1 MTSSSSLILQH
12 YIKLT
17 EFLGKALG
25 PDYEVALHDLTRK
38 DRSIIAIANNYISG
52 REVGAPLTNMA
63 LSILRDKSYEHTDYH
78 LHYYSINVNGKD
90 LRSSTFFIKDNGKLI
105 GLLCINCG
113 VKNLKDKENSE
124 PVGTFIFW
132 AVLGVVIALGRWL
145 PALVSGIL
153 VVVMCLPAIFKKV
166 KKGAVSAATK
176 AETEA
181 AYEKIGMKIF
191 APTLSIGVM
200 AVICAITGL
209 GIGLSALNGVAIGVL
224 VSVILLMIMNKE
236 NKPSTFLNDS
246 ERMLSTVGPLS
257 MLPMLLACLGTIF
270 TKAGVGDVI
279 SDIVS
284 HIVPE
289 GNVNAGIVVYAI
301 GMMLFTMIMG
311 NAYAAITVMTVGI
324 GYPFVLAHGA
334 NPTVIGMLALTCGFC
349 GTLCTP
355 MAANFNTVPVALLD
369 MKKPMGVIKNQV
381 PVAIIMLIVQIV
393 VMIMLK

>member
-1 MTSSSSLILQH
+1 MSFFTSADVTLANKVMEVI
-12 YIKLT
+12 YI
-17 EFLGKALG
+17 
-25 PDYEVALHDLTRK
+25 
-38 DRSIIAIANNYISG
+38 I
-52 REVGAPLTNMA
+52 
-63 LSILRDKSYEHTDYH
+63 
-78 LHYYSINVNGKD
+78 
-90 LRSSTFFIKDNGKLI
+90 I

-145 PALVSGIL
+145 PSLVSGIL

-166 KKGAVSAATK
+166 KKGAVNAATK

-200 AVICAITGL
+200 AVLCAITGL

-224 VSVILLMIMNKE
+224 VSIILLMIMNKE

-257 MLPMLLACLGTIF
+257 MLPMLLACLGTVF

-334 NPTVIGMLALTCGFC
+334 NPVVIGMLALTCGFC

-381 PVAIIMLIVQIV
+381 PVAIIMLVVQIV
-393 VMIMLK
+393 IMIMLK

>member
-1 MTSSSSLILQH
+1 MSFFTSADVTLASKVMEVI
-12 YIKLT
+12 YI
-17 EFLGKALG
+17 
-25 PDYEVALHDLTRK
+25 
-38 DRSIIAIANNYISG
+38 I
-52 REVGAPLTNMA
+52 
-63 LSILRDKSYEHTDYH
+63 
-78 LHYYSINVNGKD
+78 
-90 LRSSTFFIKDNGKLI
+90 I

-176 AETEA
+176 AETEV

-191 APTLSIGVM
+191 APTLSIGVL
-200 AVICAITGL
+200 AVICAITGM

-224 VSVILLMIMNKE
+224 VSIILLMIMNKE

-257 MLPMLLACLGTIF
+257 MLPMLLACLGTVF

-279 SDIVS
+279 SDLVS
-284 HIVPE
+284 HIIPE

-334 NPTVIGMLALTCGFC
+334 NPVVIGMLALTCGFC

-381 PVAIIMLIVQIV
+381 PVAIIMLVVQIV
-393 VMIMLK
+393 IMIMLK

>member
-1 MTSSSSLILQH
+1 MSFFTSADVTLASKVMEVI
-12 YIKLT
+12 YI
-17 EFLGKALG
+17 
-25 PDYEVALHDLTRK
+25 
-38 DRSIIAIANNYISG
+38 I
-52 REVGAPLTNMA
+52 
-63 LSILRDKSYEHTDYH
+63 
-78 LHYYSINVNGKD
+78 
-90 LRSSTFFIKDNGKLI
+90 I

-132 AVLGVVIALGRWL
+132 AVLGVVLALGRWL

-191 APTLSIGVM
+191 APTLSIGVL
-200 AVICAITGL
+200 AVICAITGM

-224 VSVILLMIMNKE
+224 VSIILLMIMNKE

-257 MLPMLLACLGTIF
+257 MLPMLLACLGTVF

-279 SDIVS
+279 SDLVS
-284 HIVPE
+284 HIIPE

-334 NPTVIGMLALTCGFC
+334 NPVVIGMLALTCGFC

-381 PVAIIMLIVQIV
+381 PVAIIMLVVQIV

>member
-1 MTSSSSLILQH
+1 MSFFTSADVTLASKVMEVI
-12 YIKLT
+12 YI
-17 EFLGKALG
+17 
-25 PDYEVALHDLTRK
+25 
-38 DRSIIAIANNYISG
+38 I
-52 REVGAPLTNMA
+52 
-63 LSILRDKSYEHTDYH
+63 
-78 LHYYSINVNGKD
+78 
-90 LRSSTFFIKDNGKLI
+90 I

-191 APTLSIGVM
+191 APTLSIGVL

-224 VSVILLMIMNKE
+224 VSIILLMIMNKE

-257 MLPMLLACLGTIF
+257 MLPMLLACLGTVF

-279 SDIVS
+279 SDLVS
-284 HIVPE
+284 HIIPE

-334 NPTVIGMLALTCGFC
+334 NPVVIGMLALTCGFC

-381 PVAIIMLIVQIV
+381 PVAIIMLVVQIV
-393 VMIMLK
+393 IMIMLK

>member
-1 MTSSSSLILQH
+1 MSFFTSADVTLANKVMEVI
-12 YIKLT
+12 YI
-17 EFLGKALG
+17 
-25 PDYEVALHDLTRK
+25 
-38 DRSIIAIANNYISG
+38 I
-52 REVGAPLTNMA
+52 
-63 LSILRDKSYEHTDYH
+63 
-78 LHYYSINVNGKD
+78 
-90 LRSSTFFIKDNGKLI
+90 I

-166 KKGAVSAATK
+166 KKGAVNAATK

-191 APTLSIGVM
+191 APTLSIGVL

-224 VSVILLMIMNKE
+224 VSIILLMIMNKE

-257 MLPMLLACLGTIF
+257 MLPMLLACLGTVF

-279 SDIVS
+279 SDMVS

-334 NPTVIGMLALTCGFC
+334 NPVVIGMLALTCGFC

-381 PVAIIMLIVQIV
+381 PVAIIMLVVQIV
-393 VMIMLK
+393 IMIMLK

>member
-1 MTSSSSLILQH
+1 MSFFTSADVTLASKVMEVI
-12 YIKLT
+12 YI
-17 EFLGKALG
+17 
-25 PDYEVALHDLTRK
+25 
-38 DRSIIAIANNYISG
+38 I
-52 REVGAPLTNMA
+52 
-63 LSILRDKSYEHTDYH
+63 
-78 LHYYSINVNGKD
+78 
-90 LRSSTFFIKDNGKLI
+90 I

-113 VKNLKDKENSE
+113 VKNLKDKENPE

-191 APTLSIGVM
+191 APTLSIGVL
-200 AVICAITGL
+200 AVICAITGM

-224 VSVILLMIMNKE
+224 VSIILLMIMNKE

-257 MLPMLLACLGTIF
+257 MLPMLLACLGTVF

-279 SDIVS
+279 SDLVS
-284 HIVPE
+284 HIIPE

-334 NPTVIGMLALTCGFC
+334 NPVVIGMLALTCGFC

-381 PVAIIMLIVQIV
+381 PVAIIMLVVQIV
-393 VMIMLK
+393 IMIMLK

>member
-1 MTSSSSLILQH
+1 MSFFTSADVTLANKVMEVI
-12 YIKLT
+12 YI
-17 EFLGKALG
+17 
-25 PDYEVALHDLTRK
+25 
-38 DRSIIAIANNYISG
+38 I
-52 REVGAPLTNMA
+52 
-63 LSILRDKSYEHTDYH
+63 
-78 LHYYSINVNGKD
+78 
-90 LRSSTFFIKDNGKLI
+90 I

-145 PALVSGIL
+145 PSLVSGIL

-166 KKGAVSAATK
+166 KKGAVSSATK

-200 AVICAITGL
+200 AVLCAITGL

-224 VSVILLMIMNKE
+224 VSIILLMIMNKE

-257 MLPMLLACLGTIF
+257 MLPMLLACLGSIF

-334 NPTVIGMLALTCGFC
+334 NPVVIGMLALTCGFC

-381 PVAIIMLIVQIV
+381 PVAIIMLVVQIV
-393 VMIMLK
+393 MMILLK

>member
-1 MTSSSSLILQH
+1 MSFFTSADVTLASKVMEVI
-12 YIKLT
+12 YI
-17 EFLGKALG
+17 
-25 PDYEVALHDLTRK
+25 
-38 DRSIIAIANNYISG
+38 I
-52 REVGAPLTNMA
+52 
-63 LSILRDKSYEHTDYH
+63 
-78 LHYYSINVNGKD
+78 
-90 LRSSTFFIKDNGKLI
+90 I

-191 APTLSIGVM
+191 APTLSIGVL
-200 AVICAITGL
+200 AVICAITGM

-224 VSVILLMIMNKE
+224 VSIILLMIMNKE

-257 MLPMLLACLGTIF
+257 MLPMLLACLGTVF

-279 SDIVS
+279 SDLVS
-284 HIVPE
+284 HIIPE

-334 NPTVIGMLALTCGFC
+334 NPVVIGMLALTCGFC

-381 PVAIIMLIVQIV
+381 PVAIIMLVVQIV
-393 VMIMLK
+393 IMIMLK

>member
-1 MTSSSSLILQH
+1 MSFFTSADVTLANKVMEVI
-12 YIKLT
+12 YI
-17 EFLGKALG
+17 
-25 PDYEVALHDLTRK
+25 
-38 DRSIIAIANNYISG
+38 I
-52 REVGAPLTNMA
+52 
-63 LSILRDKSYEHTDYH
+63 
-78 LHYYSINVNGKD
+78 
-90 LRSSTFFIKDNGKLI
+90 I

-200 AVICAITGL
+200 AVICAITGM

-224 VSVILLMIMNKE
+224 VSIILLMIMNKE
-236 NKPSTFLNDS
+236 NKTSTFLNDS

-257 MLPMLLACLGTIF
+257 MLPMLLACLGTVF

-279 SDIVS
+279 SDLVS
-284 HIVPE
+284 HIIPE

-334 NPTVIGMLALTCGFC
+334 NPVVIGMLALTCGFC

-381 PVAIIMLIVQIV
+381 PVAIIMLVVQIV
-393 VMIMLK
+393 IMIMLK

>member
-1 MTSSSSLILQH
+1 MSFFTSADVTLANKVMEVI
-12 YIKLT
+12 YI
-17 EFLGKALG
+17 
-25 PDYEVALHDLTRK
+25 
-38 DRSIIAIANNYISG
+38 I
-52 REVGAPLTNMA
+52 
-63 LSILRDKSYEHTDYH
+63 
-78 LHYYSINVNGKD
+78 
-90 LRSSTFFIKDNGKLI
+90 I

-166 KKGAVSAATK
+166 KKGTVSAATK

-257 MLPMLLACLGTIF
+257 MLPMLLACLGAIF

-334 NPTVIGMLALTCGFC
+334 NPVVIGMLALTCGFC

-381 PVAIIMLIVQIV
+381 PVAIIMLVVQIV
-393 VMIMLK
+393 IMIMLK

>member
-1 MTSSSSLILQH
+1 MSFFTSADVTLASKVMEVI
-12 YIKLT
+12 YI
-17 EFLGKALG
+17 
-25 PDYEVALHDLTRK
+25 
-38 DRSIIAIANNYISG
+38 I
-52 REVGAPLTNMA
+52 
-63 LSILRDKSYEHTDYH
+63 
-78 LHYYSINVNGKD
+78 
-90 LRSSTFFIKDNGKLI
+90 I

-166 KKGAVSAATK
+166 KKGAVNAATK

-191 APTLSIGVM
+191 APTLSIGVL
-200 AVICAITGL
+200 AVICAITGM

-224 VSVILLMIMNKE
+224 VSIILLMIMNKE

-257 MLPMLLACLGTIF
+257 MLPMLLACLGTVF

-279 SDIVS
+279 SDLVS
-284 HIVPE
+284 HIIPE

-334 NPTVIGMLALTCGFC
+334 NPTVSGMLALTCGFC

-381 PVAIIMLIVQIV
+381 PVAIIMLVVQIV
-393 VMIMLK
+393 IMIMLK

>member
-1 MTSSSSLILQH
+1 MDA
-12 YIKLT
+12 
-17 EFLGKALG
+17 F
-25 PDYEVALHDLTRK
+25 V
-38 DRSIIAIANNYISG
+38 
-52 REVGAPLTNMA
+52 
-63 LSILRDKSYEHTDYH
+63 
-78 LHYYSINVNGKD
+78 
-90 LRSSTFFIKDNGKLI
+90 TFFTSADVTLSNKLLEVVYILI
-105 GLLCINCG
+105 GLVCIYTG
-113 VKNLKDKENSE
+113 VLNARDQSNEKRPGSAA
-124 PVGTFIFW
+124 FW
-132 AVLGVVIALGRWL
+132 CILGVLLVLGKWIPDYVAGAL
-145 PALVSGIL
+145 LVA
-153 VVVMCLPAIFKKV
+153 MCIPPIV
-166 KKGAVSAATK
+166 KQVDKGKGGAPTAD
-176 AETEA
+176 EMEDNFQ
-181 AYEKIGMKIF
+181 KIGMKIF
-191 APTLSIGVM
+191 APTLSIGVL
-200 AVICAITGL
+200 AVICAITGM

-224 VSVILLMIMNKE
+224 VSIILLMIMNKE

-381 PVAIIMLIVQIV
+381 PVAIIMLVVQIV

>member
-1 MTSSSSLILQH
+1 MSFFTSADVTLASKVMEVI
-12 YIKLT
+12 YI
-17 EFLGKALG
+17 
-25 PDYEVALHDLTRK
+25 
-38 DRSIIAIANNYISG
+38 I
-52 REVGAPLTNMA
+52 
-63 LSILRDKSYEHTDYH
+63 
-78 LHYYSINVNGKD
+78 
-90 LRSSTFFIKDNGKLI
+90 I

-166 KKGAVSAATK
+166 KKGAVNAATK

-191 APTLSIGVM
+191 APTLSIGVL
-200 AVICAITGL
+200 AVICAITGM

-224 VSVILLMIMNKE
+224 VSIILLMIMNKE

-334 NPTVIGMLALTCGFC
+334 NPVVIGMLALTCGFC

-381 PVAIIMLIVQIV
+381 PVAIIMLVVQIV
-393 VMIMLK
+393 IMIMLK

>member
-1 MTSSSSLILQH
+1 MSFFTSADVTLANKVMEVI
-12 YIKLT
+12 YI
-17 EFLGKALG
+17 
-25 PDYEVALHDLTRK
+25 
-38 DRSIIAIANNYISG
+38 I
-52 REVGAPLTNMA
+52 
-63 LSILRDKSYEHTDYH
+63 
-78 LHYYSINVNGKD
+78 
-90 LRSSTFFIKDNGKLI
+90 I
-105 GLLCINCG
+105 GLLCVYCG
-113 VKNLKDKENSE
+113 VKNLKDKENPE
-124 PVGTFIFW
+124 PVGTFLFW
-132 AVLGVVIALGRWL
+132 AVLGVVLALGRWL
-145 PALVSGIL
+145 PSLVSGIL
-153 VVVMCLPAIFKKV
+153 VVVMCIPAILKKV
-166 KKGAVSAATK
+166 KKGKVSAATK
-176 AETEA
+176 QETEI

-191 APTLSIGVM
+191 APTLSIGVL
-200 AVICAITGL
+200 AVICAITGM
-209 GIGLSALNGVAIGVL
+209 GIGLSALNGVALGVL
-224 VSVILLMIMNKE
+224 VAIILLMIMNKE

-284 HIVPE
+284 HIIPE

-334 NPTVIGMLALTCGFC
+334 NPVVIGMLALTCGFC

-381 PVAIIMLIVQIV
+381 PIAIIMLVVQIV
-393 VMIMLK
+393 MMILLK

>member
-1 MTSSSSLILQH
+1 MSFFTSADVTLANKVMEVI
-12 YIKLT
+12 YI
-17 EFLGKALG
+17 
-25 PDYEVALHDLTRK
+25 
-38 DRSIIAIANNYISG
+38 I
-52 REVGAPLTNMA
+52 
-63 LSILRDKSYEHTDYH
+63 
-78 LHYYSINVNGKD
+78 
-90 LRSSTFFIKDNGKLI
+90 I

-145 PALVSGIL
+145 PSLVSGIL

-200 AVICAITGL
+200 AVICAITGM

-224 VSVILLMIMNKE
+224 VSIILLMIMNKE

-257 MLPMLLACLGTIF
+257 MLPMLLACLGTVF

-334 NPTVIGMLALTCGFC
+334 NPVVIGMLALTCGFC

-381 PVAIIMLIVQIV
+381 PVAIIMLVVQIV
-393 VMIMLK
+393 IMIMLK

>member
-1 MTSSSSLILQH
+1 MSFFTSADVTLANKVMEVI
-12 YIKLT
+12 YI
-17 EFLGKALG
+17 
-25 PDYEVALHDLTRK
+25 
-38 DRSIIAIANNYISG
+38 I
-52 REVGAPLTNMA
+52 
-63 LSILRDKSYEHTDYH
+63 
-78 LHYYSINVNGKD
+78 
-90 LRSSTFFIKDNGKLI
+90 I

-145 PALVSGIL
+145 PSLVSGIL

-191 APTLSIGVM
+191 APTLSIGVL
-200 AVICAITGL
+200 AVICAITGM

-224 VSVILLMIMNKE
+224 VSIILLMILNKE

-257 MLPMLLACLGTIF
+257 MLPMLLACLGSIF

-334 NPTVIGMLALTCGFC
+334 NPVVIGMLALTCGFC

-381 PVAIIMLIVQIV
+381 PVAIIMLVVQIV
-393 VMIMLK
+393 IMILLK

>member
-1 MTSSSSLILQH
+1 MSFFTSADVTLANKVMEVI
-12 YIKLT
+12 YI
-17 EFLGKALG
+17 
-25 PDYEVALHDLTRK
+25 
-38 DRSIIAIANNYISG
+38 I
-52 REVGAPLTNMA
+52 
-63 LSILRDKSYEHTDYH
+63 
-78 LHYYSINVNGKD
+78 
-90 LRSSTFFIKDNGKLI
+90 I

-145 PALVSGIL
+145 PSLVSGIL

-200 AVICAITGL
+200 AVLCAITGL

-224 VSVILLMIMNKE
+224 VSIILLMILNKE

-257 MLPMLLACLGTIF
+257 MLPMLLACLGSIF

-334 NPTVIGMLALTCGFC
+334 NPVVIGMLALTCGFC

-381 PVAIIMLIVQIV
+381 PVAIIMLVVQIV
-393 VMIMLK
+393 MMIMLK